1 MFVKGTPIATTDQF
15 TIIGPGT
22 VVSGNIT
29 APHMI
34 KMYGKVTGDI
44 ASDDAIAIGNSAEV
58 QGNVS
63 GRSVEIAGKVA
74 GTVSAIDK
82 VKLSET
88 ASLKGDIV
96 CKKLVIEEGAIFE
109 GNTSMSTESLQL
121 HFPTERSKSSV
132 TTPNPK
138 L

>member
-1 MFVKGTPIATTDQF
+1 MFTKGAPIANTDQF

-22 VVSGNIT
+22 EVSGDIT

-34 KMYGKVTGDI
+34 KMYGKVVGNI
-44 ASDDAIAIGNSAEV
+44 ISQDAIAIGNGAEV

-63 GRSVEIAGKVA
+63 GRSVEIAGKVT
-74 GTVSAIDK
+74 GSVSAIDK
-82 VKLSET
+82 VKLAEA

-109 GNTSMSTESLQL
+109 GNTSMSTDALQL
-121 HFPTERSKSSV
+121 HFPSDHQKQSAVR
-132 TTPNPK
+132 
-138 L
+138 